1 MPTISSF
8 LSLDQRVM
16 QQAVYW
22 LQQQQAIW
30 LCTVL
35 HSWGSAPRPP
45 GAMLVVNAG
54 GDFCG
59 SISGGCIEDDF
70 LSRLEGPD
78 FRVCSQIVRYGGQG
92 LAAPV
97 ELPCGGSL
105 DVLTEHILPDEI
117 NHRQLTRLSQA
128 LNGGTPVIKTVS
140 IGQGYTITEAT
151 AATGPRQLSYNS
163 RQVILPVGAAT
174 EIFIAGYSP
183 VAYECIRLA
192 LLTGYSVRICE
203 HREDLFGQ
211 LLTDFPANPQLQII
225 NMHPARWLEL
235 YGAGPGTAVLSL
247 THHPTIDDLSVSEAV
262 NTNAFYIGAMGSA
275 SNSEKRRQRLREIM
289 ECSGTD
295 IARLHAPIGLKIGSK
310 TPAEIA
316 ISIMA
321 QIISIRNATV
331 IRRGAHPE

>member
-1 MPTISSF
+1 MPASNGF

-16 QQAVYW
+16 QQAVNW
-22 LQQQQAIW
+22 LQQQQSIW

-45 GAMLVVNAG
+45 GAMLVVNTG

-59 SISGGCIEDDF
+59 SLSGGCIEDDF
-70 LSRLEGPD
+70 LSRLESPD

-92 LAAPV
+92 LAPPV

-105 DVLTEHILPDEI
+105 DVLTEHILPDEV

-128 LNGGTPVIKTVS
+128 LNGGSPVIKTVS
-140 IGQGYTITEAT
+140 IGRGYTITD
-151 AATGPRQLSYNS
+151 AAITTVPGQLSYDS

-183 VAYECIRLA
+183 VAFECIRLA
-192 LLTGYSVRICE
+192 LMTGYSVRICE
-203 HREDLFGQ
+203 HRDDIYRQ
-211 LLTDFPANPQLQII
+211 LMADFPASSQLQII

-247 THHPTIDDLSVSEAV
+247 THHPAIDDLTVSEAV

-289 ECSGTD
+289 ECSEAS

-321 QIISIRNATV
+321 QIISIRNACN
-331 IRRGAHPE
+331 